1 MDRVREMEV
10 LVAVVEA
17 GSFVG
22 AASRLGAS
30 PPAVTRAVVSLEER
44 LGVRL
49 LIRTTRALRLTD
61 AGARFVEHARRL
73 LDDIDDAER
82 DALGEAGEAS
92 GHLTVT
98 ASLTFGRMV
107 LAPIVTA
114 FLAAHPKVTASVR
127 LHDRVV
133 DLPDEGIDVAV
144 RIAELPD
151 SNLVAR
157 RVGEVRRQLV
167 ASPDYLA
174 RYGAPELPTQLK
186 AHAVIAFTGLMPG
199 CEWRYRSDG
208 RTRTIAIKPRLEIND
223 ALAALAAAEAGE
235 GITPALSYMTADA
248 VAAGR
253 LRPVLA
259 DWAPAPAPVH
269 LVHQQGRLVPPKIR
283 AFMDFAAPRL
293 TAVLGDLSEL
303 AD

>member
-1 MDRVREMEV
+1 MDRLREMEV

-30 PPAVTRAVVSLEER
+30 PPAITRAVASLEGR

-49 LIRTTRALRLTD
+49 LVRTTRALRLTD
-61 AGARFVEHARRL
+61 AGQRFVDHTRRL
-73 LDDIDDAER
+73 LGEIDAAER
-82 DALGEAGEAS
+82 DALGETGEPS
-92 GHLTVT
+92 GHLTLT

-114 FLAAHPKVTASVR
+114 FLAAHPKVTASVG

-133 DLPDEGIDVAV
+133 DLLDEGIDVAV

-151 SNLVAR
+151 SSLVAR
-157 RVGEVRRQLV
+157 RVGEVRRLLV
-167 ASPDYLA
+167 AGPDYLA
-174 RYGAPELPTQLK
+174 RCGAPESPTQLK

-199 CEWRYRSDG
+199 HEWRYVADG
-208 RTRTIAIKPRLEIND
+208 RTRAVAITPRLEIND

-253 LRPVLA
+253 LVPVLE
-259 DWAPAPAPVH
+259 DWSPAPVPIH
-269 LVHQQGRLVPPKIR
+269 LVHQQGRLVPQKIR

-293 TAVLGDLSEL
+293 TAGLGNL
-303 AD
+303 AKVAD